1 MEDAADAVV
10 PLRPGFDVTFRGFH
24 RDQVLEHLEV
34 LENQLELVT
43 IDRNEAARL
52 NSDLRALYDRTR
64 EELNAT
70 QQRLRHLETSDTGL
84 PVASQRVQEMLNMAE
99 EELQTLREQAR
110 HEAEIIRGA
119 AETEADQLIEQ
130 AEGTAGELHEQ
141 CEQVLAEIESRRD
154 QLNRE
159 RTRQLKE
166 LHEREQRMRRSIRDA
181 YKSLMSSAEQQ
192 AAELDERTRQECTR
206 RETETENYRQRVLEE
221 IEHNR
226 SELEALR
233 TQVLTALDTATDRIG
248 SSVTSLQRSAAES
261 VGSDERGENRSIPEQ
276 SAKEPQTE
284 APADPSTEA
293 PAEEEVPDG
302 QTWLPVQW
310 GDPAKAEV
318 TYFESPESVYRDPNG
333 PPDSESS
340 REFTTDATT
349 QSLSQDE
356 ESDPRR
362 KPHGTDT
369 TGPAARN

>member
-24 RDQVLEHLEV
+24 REQVLEHLEV

-119 AETEADQLIEQ
+119 AETEADRLIEQ
-130 AEGTAGELHEQ
+130 AEETAGELHEQ
-141 CEQVLAEIESRRD
+141 CEQVLAEVERQRD
-154 QLNRE
+154 QLNQE
-159 RTRQLKE
+159 RTHQLKE
-166 LHEREQRMRRSIRDA
+166 LREREQRMRRSIRDA

-192 AAELDERTRQECTR
+192 AEELSERTRQECTR

-226 SELEALR
+226 SELESLR
-233 TQVLTALDTATDRIG
+233 AQVLAALDTATDRIG
-248 SSVTSLQRSAAES
+248 SSVTSLQRSSIEE
-261 VGSDERGENRSIPEQ
+261 VGSAEPSGNHSIPEQ
-276 SAKEPQTE
+276 STRESSEDAAGTTAEDEGPTE
-284 APADPSTEA
+284 
-293 PAEEEVPDG
+293 

-310 GDPAKAEV
+310 GDPTNAEV
-318 TYFESPESVYRDPNG
+318 TYFESPESVYRDSNG
-333 PPDSESS
+333 PPGSESS
-340 REFTTDATT
+340 REFTTEATA
-349 QSLSQDE
+349 QALDQDD
-356 ESDPRR
+356 ESGGGR
-362 KPHGTDT
+362 KHGTDT

>member
-119 AETEADQLIEQ
+119 AETEADRLIEQ

-141 CEQVLAEIESRRD
+141 CEQVLAEIERRRD

-159 RTRQLKE
+159 RTHQLKE
-166 LHEREQRMRRSIRDA
+166 LREREQRMRRSIRDA
-181 YKSLMSSAEQQ
+181 YKSLMSAAEQQ
-192 AAELDERTRQECTR
+192 AEELDERTRQECAR
-206 RETETENYRQRVLEE
+206 RETETEDYRQRVLEE

-226 SELEALR
+226 SELETLR

-248 SSVTSLQRSAAES
+248 SSVTSLQRSTVEN
-261 VGSDERGENRSIPEQ
+261 VGSDERPASRSIPEQ
-276 SAKEPQTE
+276 SSKEP
-284 APADPSTEA
+284 PAGTPVEG
-293 PAEEEVPDG
+293 EVPDG
-302 QTWLPVQW
+302 QMWLPVQW
-310 GDPAKAEV
+310 GDPTNAEV
-318 TYFESPESVYRDPNG
+318 TYFESPESVYRDPSG
-333 PPDSESS
+333 PPGDENS
-340 REFTTDATT
+340 REFTADATA
-349 QSLSQDE
+349 QSLRQDE
-356 ESDPRR
+356 ESDSGRELR
-362 KPHGTDT
+362 GTDT

>member
-141 CEQVLAEIESRRD
+141 CEQVLAEIERRRD

-159 RTRQLKE
+159 RTHQLKE

-248 SSVTSLQRSAAES
+248 SSVTSLQRNTVES
-261 VGSDERGENRSIPEQ
+261 VGSDERSDNRSIPEQ
-276 SAKEPQTE
+276 LSKDPPAE
-284 APADPSTEA
+284 APVED
-293 PAEEEVPDG
+293 EVPDG
-302 QTWLPVQW
+302 QMWLPVQW
-310 GDPAKAEV
+310 GDPAKAEI

-333 PPDSESS
+333 PPDGENS
-340 REFTTDATT
+340 REFTTDATA

-356 ESDPRR
+356 ESDPGR